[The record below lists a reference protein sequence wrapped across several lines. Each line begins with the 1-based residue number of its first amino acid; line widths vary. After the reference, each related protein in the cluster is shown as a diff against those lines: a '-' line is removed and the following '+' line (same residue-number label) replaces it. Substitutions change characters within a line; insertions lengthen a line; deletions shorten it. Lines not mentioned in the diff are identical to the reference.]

1 MIKIKEK
8 KLPNLEIILLK
19 HLSTSIIFG
28 HSVQFVHWNY
38 TGPDFLSIHEFLGN
52 VYEKLQK
59 YDDELAE
66 RMRSM
71 ELPVDSRIS
80 RLITLSDVGDFN
92 TKQKYLPQIIDGL
105 EVLIR
110 HANRCI
116 EAAPN
121 DDVLIDH
128 FSDRLNDYTTYLWML
143 KSQIK

>member
-8 KLPNLEIILLK
+8 KLPNLELILLK

-38 TGPDFLSIHEFLGN
+38 TGSDFLSIHEFLGN

-71 ELPVDSRIS
+71 DLPVDSRIS
-80 RLITLSDVGDFN
+80 RLITLSDVSDFN
-92 TKQKYLPQIIDGL
+92 TKTSSYLKL
-105 EVLIR
+105 SMALR
-110 HANRCI
+110 
-116 EAAPN
+116 
-121 DDVLIDH
+121 
-128 FSDRLNDYTTYLWML
+128 Y
-143 KSQIK
+143 